1 VIIELWQSKELKN
14 SCSSLDDTKAISLII
29 YGCGDRIVI
38 IVIYPV
44 DTHRVICDVT

>member
-14 SCSSLDDTKAISLII
+14 SPPLLNDAKAIRLII
-29 YGCGDRIVI
+29 YGCGDRTVI
-38 IVIYPV
+38 IIYPV